1 LDVCKVWINKLL
13 RFDSNECG
21 HYVTEVTHAAPPAEG
36 ASGVTPGLVE
46 ELQHEVEQLKATS
59 VSMEKY
65 EALQQDVSQLRE
77 EFASLKSKMNARI
90 TDLMDEVDEEKKT
103 RYTMQ
108 VEIERIRKL
117 TKPT

>member
-1 LDVCKVWINKLL
+1 MNVAIMLQRRHTLL
-13 RFDSNECG
+13 PRRREL
-21 HYVTEVTHAAPPAEG
+21 
-36 ASGVTPGLVE
+36 SGVGPGLVE

-59 VSMEKY
+59 VSMERY
-65 EALQQDVSQLRE
+65 EALLQEVSQLRE

-90 TDLMDEVDEEKKT
+90 TELMDEVDEEKKT

-117 TKPT
+117 TKAT